1 MKDNSQS
8 EEVVNKSFWNTTI
21 GTITKIT
28 ALITAIS
35 GLILAVRP
43 YLPNRNNL
51 TENNSTSQL
60 AANTSTLPVE
70 NSEQK
75 VIPAKHIFTPPE
87 IRDFLDAAAVGNVEL
102 LKQDLALGIN
112 ADTTLNNDPNTAL
125 ILAVNNNKPDAAKI
139 LLENHADPN
148 VKVREN
154 SYLIIEASYVGQN
167 EIVDLLIQHHADI
180 NKRKQDGSG
189 LTALMFACIRG
200 NKEIVRKLIDS
211 NGSVDV
217 DAKSS
222 NNSTA
227 LDYAYELPSP
237 VKEEILAILNS
248 VGAKSGH

>member
-1 MKDNSQS
+1 MKDTSQS

-21 GTITKIT
+21 GTIAKIT
-28 ALITAIS
+28 ALITAIT

-43 YLPNRNNL
+43 YIPNRNGQVD
-51 TENNSTSQL
+51 NNSTSQL
-60 AANTSTLPVE
+60 IANPTTQPTENMEPKALP
-70 NSEQK
+70 
-75 VIPAKHIFTPPE
+75 PKHNFTPPE
-87 IRDFLDAAAVGNVEL
+87 IRDFLDAAAIGNVEL
-102 LKQDLALGIN
+102 LKQDLDLGIN
-112 ADTTLNNDPNTAL
+112 ADTTLNNDPKTAL
-125 ILAVNNNKPDAAKI
+125 ILAVDNNKPAAAKI

-200 NKEIVRKLIDS
+200 NKDIVKKLIDA

-217 DAKSS
+217 DAQSS

-227 LDYAYELPSP
+227 LDYANELPSP
-237 VKEEILAILNS
+237 IKEEILAILNS